1 METAAT
7 FSSTRPPPPPPSPPP
22 RFGDNRP
29 NFEQFQPDQPLEEEQ
44 LPQQY
49 MYYEPPPQYEPEKTF
64 LESISKKVLFV
75 IFLAFIV
82 GLFIG
87 KFMSQ
92 STVVIQ
98 PKWRG
103 AEGPLG
109 PG

>member
-1 METAAT
+1 METTAT

-22 RFGDNRP
+22 RFGDNQTNYEP
-29 NFEQFQPDQPLEEEQ
+29 FVPDQQEEEQ
-44 LPQQY
+44 SPHY
-49 MYYEPPPQYEPEKTF
+49 MYYEHPPHYQQPETEKTF

-98 PKWRG
+98 PK
-103 AEGPLG
+103 
-109 PG
+109 

>member
-1 METAAT
+1 METTST
-7 FSSTRPPPPPPSPPP
+7 FSSSRPPPPPPSPPP

-29 NFEQFQPDQPLEEEQ
+29 NFEPFVPDQPQEE
-44 LPQQY
+44 PQPQY
-49 MYYEPPPQYEPEKTF
+49 MYYEPPPQYMPEPEKTF

-98 PKWRG
+98 PK
-103 AEGPLG
+103 
-109 PG
+109 

>member
-1 METAAT
+1 METTAT
-7 FSSTRPPPPPPSPPP
+7 FSSSRPPPPPPSPPP

-29 NFEQFQPDQPLEEEQ
+29 NFEPFVPDEE
-44 LPQQY
+44 PQVPPQY
-49 MYYEPPPQYEPEKTF
+49 MYYDPQQYQQSEPEKTF

-98 PKWRG
+98 PK
-103 AEGPLG
+103 
-109 PG
+109 